1 MAEVLPIS
9 RSANAAGHVLGR
21 KLDSI
26 PFSPYHLMV
35 IGVLGLVG
43 FIDGY
48 DLVMTGSL
56 LVLAKQ
62 PLHLTP
68 GDVRFLAIAST
79 LMICI
84 GGFICSTISDHFSR
98 KTIMLIGVGAITLF
112 TLLIPLVQTGEQL
125 IALRLLTGLG
135 GGFAVSAP
143 FPIAAEL
150 MPAQHRRT
158 FGAVY
163 EMSLAASFTVLPV
176 VGGLFA
182 GNPNAFRLMALPGGL
197 AFFVVPALI
206 YFLIPESPRWY
217 LRRGR
222 TADAVATVNRIIR
235 RAGARVPELTAAALG
250 DNVEGV
256 REQLPPYRAL
266 FARGQLRWT
275 AIGISS
281 YVFCGSAFFLISVLL
296 PKALVDQ
303 GAAVGLSFGVTSL
316 VFAASIP
323 GKGFT
328 GFLMEIIGRRWTIF
342 YAMFGAIPGLL
353 LMMMAHRAGHYATI
367 VMVDWRVDDRVH
379 HALHR
384 DRLPRLPRRAVP
396 DRAARP
402 RAYLWRVGR
411 SHLLRGDRTVF
422 DGAARR
428 IAGDIFRHHPRP
440 GHDRRLHPAAVRP
453 RNRGPTRNRHRA
465 HTGACINSIRASAPL
480 AIRPTHCVGKWP
492 RLGPVARATGGG
504 QRRVT
509 PGQGFSRWVHQGLSV
524 IE

>member
-1 MAEVLPIS
+1 MAEAQPVV
-9 RSANAAGHVLGR
+9 RSATAAGHVLGR

-26 PFSPYHLMV
+26 PFSSYHLMV

-56 LVLAKQ
+56 LVLAKH

-68 GDVRFLAIAST
+68 GDIRFLAIAST
-79 LMICI
+79 LMICV
-84 GGFICSTISDHFSR
+84 GGFVASTISDHFSR
-98 KTIMLIGVGAITLF
+98 KTIMLIGVAAITFF
-112 TLLIPLVQTGEQL
+112 TLLIPLVQNGEQL

-150 MPAQHRRT
+150 MPARHRRT

-163 EMSLAASFTVLPV
+163 EMALAGSFTVLPF
-176 VGGLFA
+176 VGFLFA
-182 GNPNAFRLMALPGGL
+182 GNPNAFRMMALPGGL

-222 TADAVATVNRIIR
+222 TAAAVETVNRIIR
-235 RAGARVPELTAAALG
+235 RAGNRVPELAAAALG
-250 DNVEGV
+250 DNVAV
-256 REQLPPYRAL
+256 VPEQLPPYRAL
-266 FARGQLRWT
+266 WGRGQLRWT

-281 YVFCGSAFFLISVLL
+281 YVFCGTAFFLISVLL

-303 GAAVGLSFGVTSL
+303 GAAVSLSFGVSSL

-342 YAMFGAIPGLL
+342 YAMFGSLPGLL
-353 LMMMAHRAGHYATI
+353 LMMMAHRAGHYGTI
-367 VMVDWRVDDRVH
+367 VMVTGALMTGFTALSTATAFRVYLSEQFPT
-379 HALHR
+379 ALRGRGH
-384 DRLPRLPRRAVP
+384 VFGES
-396 DRAARP
+396 
-402 RAYLWRVGR
+402 VGR
-411 SHLLRGDRTVF
+411 IFSGVTAPFLMEPHVGSPAIFFGTILVMVTIGAFIPLLFGRETVGQLETVTE
-422 DGAARR
+422 GA
-428 IAGDIFRHHPRP
+428 
-440 GHDRRLHPAAVRP
+440 PA
-453 RNRGPTRNRHRA
+453 
-465 HTGACINSIRASAPL
+465 L
-480 AIRPTHCVGKWP
+480 A
-492 RLGPVARATGGG
+492 
-504 QRRVT
+504 
-509 PGQGFSRWVHQGLSV
+509 
-524 IE
+524 

>member
-1 MAEVLPIS
+1 MTEARPIG
-9 RSANAAGHVLGR
+9 RSATAAGHILGR

-68 GDVRFLAIAST
+68 WDVRFLAVAST
-79 LMICI
+79 MTICV
-84 GGFICSTISDHFSR
+84 GGFMASAISDHFSR
-98 KTIMLIGVGAITLF
+98 KTIMLIGVGAITFF
-112 TLLIPLVQTGEQL
+112 TLLIPLVQNAEQL
-125 IALRLLTGLG
+125 IVLRLLTGLG

-163 EMSLAASFTVLPV
+163 EMSLAASFTVLPF
-176 VGGLFA
+176 VGFLFA
-182 GNPNAFRLMALPGGL
+182 GSPNAFRMMALPGGL

-206 YFLIPESPRWY
+206 YFLVPESPRWY

-222 TADAVATVNRIIR
+222 TAAALDTANRIIR
-235 RAGARVPELTAAALG
+235 RAGGRVPELAAAALA
-250 DNVEGV
+250 DNVEGL

-281 YVFCGSAFFLISVLL
+281 YVFCGTAFFLISVLL

-303 GAAVGLSFGVTSL
+303 GGAVGLSFGVSSL

-328 GFLMEIIGRRWTIF
+328 GFLMEIVGRRWTIF
-342 YAMFGAIPGLL
+342 YAMAGALPGLL

-367 VMVDWRVDDRVH
+367 VMVTGALMTGFTALSTATAFRVYLAEQFPT
-379 HALHR
+379 ALRGRGHIFGES
-384 DRLPRLPRRAVP
+384 
-396 DRAARP
+396 
-402 RAYLWRVGR
+402 VGR
-411 SHLLRGDRTVF
+411 
-422 DGAARR
+422 
-428 IAGDIFRHHPRP
+428 IFSGVTAPFLMEP
-440 GHDRRLHPAAVRP
+440 
-453 RNRGPTRNRHRA
+453 
-465 HTGACINSIRASAPL
+465 HTGSPAIFFGTILVMVTIGAFIPLLFGRETVGQLETVTEGAPAL
-480 AIRPTHCVGKWP
+480 A
-492 RLGPVARATGGG
+492 
-504 QRRVT
+504 
-509 PGQGFSRWVHQGLSV
+509 
-524 IE
+524 